1 MSRLSFVLAGAA
13 IGNGNRGV
21 EALGRSVA
29 DAVDRRMTGSR
40 LTILDDGWGVRRDV
54 SSRYHHAD
62 VDFAGVRLS
71 RRWYRPESWAQIR
84 LAQTLGAF
92 ANPVARR
99 IEQADAVLDISD
111 GGSFTDLYGAAR
123 LASVAVTTVTDM
135 RATRPMVLI

>member
-62 VDFAGVRLS
+62 VDFAGGRRS
-71 RRWYRPESWAQIR
+71 RRWYRPQRWAQVP

-92 ANPVARR
+92 ASPVARR
-99 IEQADAVLDISD
+99 IAHADARVHASTGDRR
-111 GGSFTDLYGAAR
+111 THRPGA
-123 LASVAVTTVTDM
+123 
-135 RATRPMVLI
+135 